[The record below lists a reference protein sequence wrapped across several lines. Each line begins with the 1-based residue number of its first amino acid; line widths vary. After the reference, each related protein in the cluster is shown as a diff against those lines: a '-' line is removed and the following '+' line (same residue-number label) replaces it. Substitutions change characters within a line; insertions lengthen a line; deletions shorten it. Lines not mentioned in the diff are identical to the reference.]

1 MPRIF
6 RYTSGRIDQLR
17 AVGKFTMRLRFSNW
31 NPLTLVELYGFL
43 AIVFNMGII
52 RLPELEN
59 IVGGY
64 DSLLFSS
71 NGS

>member
-1 MPRIF
+1 
-6 RYTSGRIDQLR
+6 
-17 AVGKFTMRLRFSNW
+17 MRLRFSNW